1 MTNRTPNSNPI
12 EACKSVQYSE
22 EWPLAVRIGN
32 NTSKVDGHLEDQN
45 LDIDART
52 LALLGKRQRLSRNFG
67 LVSIVA
73 FSTTLQAAWASVA
86 VTFQVGMVSGGP
98 VNLFYG
104 LIFCWIGAM
113 AIAASLAELTSMAP
127 TAGAQYHWVSLLA
140 PVRFAT
146 IFSWVAGWITVFA
159 RMSLY
164 ASASF
169 IVAQLIQG
177 IAVLNHDSYEPAA
190 WQGTLIYWTIL
201 LITTTV
207 NILGIR
213 KFPHIET
220 IAFVFFVA
228 AFFVVLV
235 PLVYLTPQSTATFV
249 FTDFEN
255 SSGWSNDG
263 LVWFIGLMN
272 AAYTFVGIDGTSHM
286 SEEVMGA
293 NVVVP
298 RSMVWSQFINGGLGI
313 AMTIVILFGIG
324 DIAATLSTKTKYPI
338 IQMLLGATQSKG
350 ATTVMTS
357 FIAIII
363 FFAALGIL
371 ASASRLTWAFA
382 RDNGLPFPKFFAH
395 VNKAYLIPVRALV
408 LVVFVAVLLGLIN
421 IGSMTAFQ
429 AFISLSLIGLYTSY
443 FLPIILL
450 VSRRF
455 GQKEVP
461 FGPWTLGR
469 WGLAINCVALVY
481 ITIIATFIVFP
492 PYQPVSWDQMN
503 YAGPI
508 FGLSLLLC
516 LTLWLIYGRRIF
528 IGPVHE
534 VLEDRHIKS

>member
-52 LALLGKRQRLSRNFG
+52 LALLGKRQRLSTDRC
-67 LVSIVA
+67 S
-73 FSTTLQAAWASVA
+73 
-86 VTFQVGMVSGGP
+86 TFQVGMVSGGP

-350 ATTVMTS
+350 ATTV
-357 FIAIII
+357 
-363 FFAALGIL
+363 
-371 ASASRLTWAFA
+371 
-382 RDNGLPFPKFFAH
+382 
-395 VNKAYLIPVRALV
+395 NKAYLIPVRALV